1 MKFINTRP
9 TDRAQVLNDELALA
23 GFDVIEL
30 PVLALEPI
38 TFSEHLQQQFQQLSH
53 AQIIVVVSPTAV
65 EVGMRYLKQANVLL
79 SELEHVQW
87 LAVGKKTALA
97 LAEYGIKSL
106 VPEVETSEGMLSL
119 PIFESTTHLKTIA
132 FWRGEGGRQ
141 FMMQQCLAQNIEVM
155 NFVLY
160 QRYFPIETTQKF
172 EKMMEV
178 YSAHP
183 EAYVS
188 LVSSEASWKNWLD
201 LCQNYPKFLENGH
214 YFVLGDRL
222 YQILNVF
229 QKQTGLRFKISQ
241 IPDLKS
247 DTILLQLKIESRR
260 S

>member
-9 TDRAQVLNDELALA
+9 AGRAQVLNRGLELA
-23 GFDVIEL
+23 GFDVVEL
-30 PVLALEPI
+30 PVLALEPV
-38 TFSEHLQQQFQQLSH
+38 TYSKQLEQQFQQLYR

-65 EVGMRYLKQANVLL
+65 EVGMKYLKQANIQL
-79 SELEHVQW
+79 SKLEQVQW
-87 LAVGKKTALA
+87 LAVGEKTAIA

-119 PIFESTTHLKTIA
+119 PIFESSKNLKTIA

-141 FMMQQCLAQNIEVM
+141 FMMQQCLEQNIEVM

-160 QRYFPIETTQKF
+160 QRYYPTETTQKF
-172 EKMMEV
+172 QKLIQT
-178 YSAHP
+178 YLPHP

-188 LVSSEASWKNWLD
+188 LVSSEAGWKNWVN
-201 LCQNYPKFLENGH
+201 LCQNFPDFLENGH
-214 YFVLGDRL
+214 YLVLGDRL

-229 QKQTGLRFKISQ
+229 QKQSGLKFRITQ
-241 IPDLKS
+241 IPDLKT
-247 DTILLQLKIESRR
+247 DTILLQLKTENRR